1 MLYDAKNL
9 YANATSIS
17 TSAASHTALIGDVI
31 DHGPLASG
39 NTTHNLDRCG
49 LWLSIRVTAAA
60 VSTAAG
66 TLAIA
71 LQTADNTAMTGAAT
85 VFTAIPA
92 AVASV
97 GYTSGKVYNVPLPEG
112 DYKRYTQLH
121 LTGATHIVTAGSITA
136 ALVSD
141 PGRYTAFDQDA
152 SVFNS

>member
-1 MLYDAKNL
+1 MLYDSKAL

-17 TSAASHTALIGDVI
+17 TSAASHTALFGDVV
-31 DHGPLASG
+31 DHGPLATG
-39 NTTHNLDRCG
+39 NTTHNLDRAG
-49 LWLSIRVTAAA
+49 LWLNLRVVAAA

-71 LQTADNTAMTGAAT
+71 LQTADNSAMTGAAT

-97 GYTSGKVYNVPLPEG
+97 GYTAGKEYNIPLPQG

-121 LTGATHIVTAGSITA
+121 MTGATHIITAGSITA

-141 PGRYTAFDQDA
+141 PGRYTAAAQDA
-152 SVFNS
+152 SVF

>member
-17 TSAASHTALIGDVI
+17 TSAASHTALFGDIV
-31 DHGPLASG
+31 DHGPLDSD
-39 NTTHNLDRCG
+39 NTSHNLDRAG
-49 LWLSIRVTAAA
+49 LWLVGRVVNAV
-60 VSTAAG
+60 VSTGAA

-85 VFTAIPA
+85 VATLFPA
-92 AVASV
+92 TLQASLSA
-97 GYTSGKVYNVPLPEG
+97 GAEFQVPLPKA

-121 LTGATHIVTAGSITA
+121 LTGASHVVTAGSITV

-141 PGRYTAFDQDA
+141 PGRYTAAAQDA
-152 SVFNS
+152 SVF

>member
-17 TSAASHTALIGDVI
+17 TSAASHTALFGDVI

-39 NTTHNLDRCG
+39 NSAHNLSRAG
-49 LWLSIRVTAAA
+49 LWLNIRFTVAP

-71 LQTADNTAMTGAAT
+71 MQTADNSAMTGAT
-85 VFTAIPA
+85 TLFTAIPTT
-92 AVASV
+92 VA
-97 GYTSGKVYNVPLPEG
+97 TSIAKGAVYNVPLPEA
-112 DYKRYTQLH
+112 DYKQYTQLY
-121 LTGATHIVTAGSITA
+121 LTGATHIITAGSITS

-141 PGRYTAFDQDA
+141 PGKYTAFDQDA
-152 SVFNS
+152 IIFDT

>member
-17 TSAASHTALIGDVI
+17 TTAATHTALFGDII
-31 DHGPLASG
+31 DHGPLATG
-39 NTTHNLDRCG
+39 NTTHNLDRAG
-49 LWLSIRVTAAA
+49 LWLNIRVTVAA

-71 LQTADNTAMTGAAT
+71 MQTADNSAMTGAAT
-85 VFTAIPA
+85 VFTAVPA

-97 GYTSGKVYNVPLPEG
+97 GYTLGKEYNIPLPQG
-112 DYKRYTQLH
+112 DYKRYTQLY
-121 LTGATHIVTAGSITA
+121 LTGATHVVTAGSITA

-141 PGRYTAFDQDA
+141 PGRYTAFAQDA
-152 SVFNS
+152 SVF